1 MHLYVSK
8 VVSVHL
14 YNISKNCLFISF
26 KAVVKVLF
34 FFFFKLINNTF
45 TDKDRYF
52 MNKSCI
58 HETFLE
64 KSIEKRIL
72 VYK

>member
-8 VVSVHL
+8 AVSVHL
-14 YNISKNCLFISF
+14 YNISKNCLSISF

-34 FFFFKLINNTF
+34 LKKKLINNTF

>member
-1 MHLYVSK
+1 MDLHVSK
-8 VVSVHL
+8 AVSVHL
-14 YNISKNCLFISF
+14 YNIYKNCLSFSF

-34 FFFFKLINNTF
+34 FFLINNTV

-58 HETFLE
+58 DETFLE
-64 KSIEKRIL
+64 KSIERRIL
-72 VYK
+72 V